1 MQLQFYHDQSKDN
14 SILLLWLKLAKYI
27 IKVVGKGSLEYVA
40 DRPFND
46 YRYYIDNSKLCSLG
60 WEPVANFYDKLN
72 EIIKYELSKKK
83 TLDVNNYLNELIH
96 K

>member
-1 MQLQFYHDQSKDN
+1 MSFEEIRIIVIVYASALLPIILIYLKRKDAL
-14 SILLLWLKLAKYI
+14 SSSMIRIYILCFL
-27 IKVVGKGSLEYVA
+27 
-40 DRPFND
+40 
-46 YRYYIDNSKLCSLG
+46 LCSLG

-83 TLDVNNYLNELIH
+83 SLDVNNYLNELIH